1 MGIISIIIVL
11 FIVKKLIALI
21 LSIIGSIL
29 TVCSG
34 SNRGRTQRIKQTKPE
49 RIRSERA
56 ANTELERIKLEREK
70 QKLQYEKERLAIMQ
84 ENAKYTRWKRLQQYK
99 TQRNGS
105 DQNGQ
110 HGQKKQIAEIDLA
123 YCDQSLS
130 DLTVMIDRLRE
141 EYENSLNDKTREKAY
156 KKLST
161 LESRQNTLDKKR
173 QIALNIINGV

>member
-11 FIVKKLIALI
+11 FIVKKLLALI

-34 SNRGRTQRIKQTKPE
+34 SNRGRSKQIRTE
-49 RIRSERA
+49 RIRSDRA
-56 ANTELERIKLEREK
+56 ANTELERIRLEREK